1 MTVLTSE
8 LPGHGTQQP
17 PARPDWPSVR
27 RALLVAVVGLIAL
40 LAIYLVFVRDA
51 TGQRIDQAGLD
62 HLADG
67 LASRQAVADWLRGVT
82 LSAVAVVLIACL
94 VVAIARRRFRLGLIA
109 VVIVAGANVSTQALK
124 HVVFER
130 PHLGHGWTNS
140 LPSGHATVVTSLAL
154 AALLVAPRSW
164 RGLVSVGATVAV
176 AVAGVGTVVAN
187 WHRPS
192 DVVAA
197 FAVCLIWGALG
208 LAVVSLRPQP
218 GAEPFTPRAH
228 PFALLTG
235 LAIAAAVFL
244 EVGVR
249 PDHTARD
256 LVIHAVIMC
265 GIAVCGATVIGLF
278 TRMANARTA

>member
-1 MTVLTSE
+1 MTVLTGERSE
-8 LPGHGTQQP
+8 PGMPQR
-17 PARPDWPSVR
+17 ASRPDWPGVR
-27 RALLVAVVGLIAL
+27 RALLVALCGLVAL
-40 LAIYLVFVRDA
+40 LTMYVVFVRDA
-51 TGQRIDQAGLD
+51 TGQRIDQAGLN

-67 LASRQAVADWLRGVT
+67 LASRQAVADWLRDVT
-82 LSAVAVVLIACL
+82 LGAVAAVLLACL

-109 VVIVAGANVSTQALK
+109 VAMVAGANASTQVLK
-124 HVVFER
+124 HLVFER

-140 LPSGHATVVTSLAL
+140 LPSGHATVVMSLAL
-154 AALLVAPRSW
+154 AALLVVPRSW
-164 RGLVSVGATVAV
+164 RGVVSVGAAVAV

-197 FAVCLIWGALG
+197 FAVCLTWGALG

-218 GAEPFTPRAH
+218 AEPFAPRAH
-228 PFALLTG
+228 PVALLTG

-249 PDHTARD
+249 PDHTTRD

-265 GIAVCGATVIGLF
+265 GIAVAGAAVIGVF